1 MSQAM
6 RIELIDLEYGVDPDH
21 SILRIEHLVI
31 EPGQPTALVGPN
43 GSGKTTLLRL
53 LHGLIR
59 PRSGRILGL
68 DSARTAMVFQQ
79 SRLLR
84 MSCRHQLML
93 AGWLAGQPVGQL
105 GAAAD
110 LWLKRVGLHEA
121 AGQRAT
127 TLSGG
132 QQQRLAIAQALLRQP
147 ELLLLDEPTA
157 SLDAQQ
163 TPLME
168 TLFQGCQS
176 KPHANGEPPSL
187 VFTSHDQD
195 QVKRLARREIRLE
208 QGQIVSDQLL

>member
-1 MSQAM
+1 VNQTM
-6 RIELIDLEYGVDPDH
+6 RIELIDLEYGVDPGH

-31 EPGQPTALVGPN
+31 QPGQPTALVGPN

-84 MSCRHQLML
+84 MSCRHHLML
-93 AGWLAGQPVGQL
+93 AGWLAEQPIGQL
-105 GAAAD
+105 GPTAD
-110 LWLKRVGLHEA
+110 VWLNRVGLLQA

-168 TLFQGCQS
+168 RLFQDFHQQQ
-176 KPHANGEPPSL
+176 ANGRLPSL
-187 VFTSHDQD
+187 VFTSHDQH
-195 QVKRLARREIRLE
+195 QVKRLAHREIRLE
-208 QGQIVSDQLL
+208 QGQMVSDQSL

>member
-1 MSQAM
+1 M
-6 RIELIDLEYGVDPDH
+6 RIELIDLEYGVDPGH

-84 MSCRHQLML
+84 MSCRHHLML
-93 AGWLAGQPVGQL
+93 AGWLAGQPIGQL
-105 GAAAD
+105 GSTAD
-110 LWLKRVGLHEA
+110 VWLNRVGLRQA
-121 AGQRAT
+121 DGQRAT

-147 ELLLLDEPTA
+147 KLLLLDEPTA

-168 TLFQGCQS
+168 RLFRDLHQQQ
-176 KPHANGEPPSL
+176 ANGRLPSL
-187 VFTSHDQD
+187 VFTSHDQH
-195 QVKRLARREIRLE
+195 QVKRLANREIRLE
-208 QGQIVSDQLL
+208 QGQMVSDQSL

>member
-1 MSQAM
+1 
-6 RIELIDLEYGVDPDH
+6 
-21 SILRIEHLVI
+21 

-84 MSCRHQLML
+84 MSCRHHLML
-93 AGWLAGQPVGQL
+93 AGWLAEQPIGQL
-105 GAAAD
+105 GPTAD
-110 LWLKRVGLHEA
+110 IWLNRVGLLQA

-147 ELLLLDEPTA
+147 QLLLLDEPTA

-168 TLFQGCQS
+168 RLFQDFHQQQ
-176 KPHANGEPPSL
+176 ANGRLPSL
-187 VFTSHDQD
+187 VFTSHDQH
-195 QVKRLARREIRLE
+195 QVKRLAHREIRLE
-208 QGQIVSDQLL
+208 QGQMVSDQSL

>member
-1 MSQAM
+1 M
-6 RIELIDLEYGVDPDH
+6 RIELIDLEYGVDPDQ

-68 DSARTAMVFQQ
+68 DAARTAMVFQQ

-93 AGWLAGQPVGQL
+93 AGWLTGQPIGQL
-105 GAAAD
+105 GSTAD
-110 LWLKRVGLHEA
+110 DWLNRVGLRQA

-147 ELLLLDEPTA
+147 QLLLLDEPTA

-168 TLFQGCQS
+168 RLFQDFHQQQ
-176 KPHANGEPPSL
+176 ANGRLPSL
-187 VFTSHDQD
+187 VFTSHDQH
-195 QVKRLARREIRLE
+195 QVKRLAHREIRLQ
-208 QGQIVSDQLL
+208 QGQMVSDQSL

>member
-1 MSQAM
+1 M
-6 RIELIDLEYGVDPDH
+6 RIELIDLEYGVDPDQ

-68 DSARTAMVFQQ
+68 DAARTAMVFQQ

-93 AGWLAGQPVGQL
+93 AGWLTGQPIGQL
-105 GAAAD
+105 GSTAD
-110 LWLKRVGLHEA
+110 DWLNRVGLRQA

-147 ELLLLDEPTA
+147 QLLLLDEPTA

-168 TLFQGCQS
+168 RLFQDFHQQQ
-176 KPHANGEPPSL
+176 ANGRLPSL
-187 VFTSHDQD
+187 VFTSHDQH
-195 QVKRLARREIRLE
+195 QVKRLAHREIRLE
-208 QGQIVSDQLL
+208 QGQMVSDQSL

>member
-1 MSQAM
+1 M

-59 PRSGRILGL
+59 PRSGRIVGL
-68 DSARTAMVFQQ
+68 DSTRTAMVFQQ

-84 MSCRHQLML
+84 MSCRHHLML
-93 AGWLAGQPVGQL
+93 AGWLAEQPIGQL
-105 GAAAD
+105 GPTAD
-110 LWLKRVGLHEA
+110 VWLNRVGLLQA

-168 TLFQGCQS
+168 RLFQDFHQQQ
-176 KPHANGEPPSL
+176 ANGRLPSL
-187 VFTSHDQD
+187 VFTSHDQH
-195 QVKRLARREIRLE
+195 QVKRLAHREIRLE
-208 QGQIVSDQLL
+208 QGQMVSDQSL

>member
-1 MSQAM
+1 M
-6 RIELIDLEYGVDPDH
+6 RIELIDLEYGVDPDQ

-43 GSGKTTLLRL
+43 GSGKTSLLRL

-68 DSARTAMVFQQ
+68 DAARTAMVFQQ

-93 AGWLAGQPVGQL
+93 AGWLTGQPIGQL
-105 GAAAD
+105 GSTAD
-110 LWLKRVGLHEA
+110 DWLNRVGLRQA

-147 ELLLLDEPTA
+147 QLLLLDEPTA

-168 TLFQGCQS
+168 RLFQDFHQQQ
-176 KPHANGEPPSL
+176 ANGRLPSL
-187 VFTSHDQD
+187 VFTSHDQH
-195 QVKRLARREIRLE
+195 QVKRLAHREIRLE
-208 QGQIVSDQLL
+208 QGQMVSDQSL

>member
-1 MSQAM
+1 M
-6 RIELIDLEYGVDPDH
+6 RIELIDLEYGVDPDQ

-68 DSARTAMVFQQ
+68 DAARTAMVFQQ

-93 AGWLAGQPVGQL
+93 AGWLTGQPIGQL
-105 GAAAD
+105 GSTAD
-110 LWLKRVGLHEA
+110 DWLNRVGLRQA

-147 ELLLLDEPTA
+147 QLLLLDEPTA

-168 TLFQGCQS
+168 QLFRDFHQQQ
-176 KPHANGEPPSL
+176 ANGRLPSL
-187 VFTSHDQD
+187 VFTSHDQH
-195 QVKRLARREIRLE
+195 QVKRLAHREIRLE
-208 QGQIVSDQLL
+208 QGQMVSDQSL

>member
-1 MSQAM
+1 MNQTM
-6 RIELIDLEYGVDPDH
+6 RIELIDLEYGVDPGH

-31 EPGQPTALVGPN
+31 QPGQPTALVGPN

-84 MSCRHQLML
+84 MSCRHHLML
-93 AGWLAGQPVGQL
+93 AGWLAEQPIGQL
-105 GAAAD
+105 GPTAD
-110 LWLKRVGLHEA
+110 VWLNRVGLLQA

-147 ELLLLDEPTA
+147 QLLLLDEPTA

-168 TLFQGCQS
+168 RLFQDFHQQQ
-176 KPHANGEPPSL
+176 ANGRLPSL
-187 VFTSHDQD
+187 VFTSHNQH
-195 QVKRLARREIRLE
+195 QVKRLAHREIRLE
-208 QGQIVSDQLL
+208 QGQMVSDQSL